1 MIKKILKNTNK
12 VLGSISFQNVSFS
25 YSDDNNY
32 VLNNISME
40 IIAGQT
46 VAFVGPSGAG
56 KSSLLNLVPRF
67 YDTSAGKIIIGGE
80 DIKDLML
87 SDLTNEITDFI
98 ALAEQDF
105 NSKLANTGYNKMI
118 NLFFKRSVRILWLM
132 IL

>member
-1 MIKKILKNTNK
+1 M
-12 VLGSISFQNVSFS
+12 
-25 YSDDNNY
+25 
-32 VLNNISME
+32 
-40 IIAGQT
+40 
-46 VAFVGPSGAG
+46 
-56 KSSLLNLVPRF
+56 
-67 YDTSAGKIIIGGE
+67 

-118 NLFFKRSVRILWLM
+118 NIFFKRSVRILWLM